1 MIIVIDG
8 PSGTGKSTV
17 AKEVAKRLGFVFFD
31 TGAMYRCFAWKVL
44 QEKIDPSD
52 EVQVSSLVNL
62 FDFTVKDVDGEKRY
76 FVGQED
82 VTKNIRSR
90 EISSVSSQISMY
102 SQVRKAIVKK
112 QRQFARKVN
121 AVFEGRDMG
130 TVVFPNAD
138 LKIFLTA
145 DPVIRAERRYQEL
158 IGKFPDFSEGLT
170 KEEIL
175 QEVLKRDENDTTRS
189 ISPLKQAPDAILID
203 TSELSIF
210 DVVDKILQLQAQVK
224 PIFFRMKTS
233 YWLVY
238 LLARF
243 FFKVFFRLKI
253 HGLKHLRPGAGIL
266 IANHTSFYDPPVLS
280 ISCPEEVHFMARES
294 LFRIPLL
301 GRLIHVLNTHP
312 VSQDAGDMAVL
323 KKMVELLQNQKK
335 IIVFPEGKRS
345 IDGNIQPFQ
354 RGFGFLAIKA
364 KCPVYPA
371 YLHGVFEAWPPSRKF
386 PRFFGKITCTFGSPI
401 EWDEFEDLP
410 RKEAEQLLIEKSL
423 QSIENLKKWY
433 QGGSVGDPP

>member
-62 FDFTVKDVDGEKRY
+62 FDFTVQDVDGEKRY
-76 FVGQED
+76 FVGEED

-130 TVVFPNAD
+130 TVVFPSAD

-175 QEVLKRDENDTTRS
+175 QEVLKRDQNDTTRS

-224 PIFFRMKTS
+224 PISFRMKTS

-294 LFRIPLL
+294 LFCIPLL

-371 YLHGVFEAWPPSRKF
+371 YLHGVFEAWPPSRKL
-386 PRFFGKITCTFGSPI
+386 PRFFGKITCAFGSPI
-401 EWDEFEDLP
+401 EWNEFEDLP